1 MLAISETVKPF
12 FLEHLEALFRRFPS
26 DCGIAGVWVIVVVD
40 RRKKG
45 VVRCLSD
52 RMPVWR

>member
-26 DCGIAGVWVIVVVD
+26 DCGIAGVCVIVVVD